1 MIQSTSYNTAIP
13 FAEQLAEKG
22 VKVVALPSTPLSE
35 LVRLSAPSLFPTQMV
50 ENGDLIS
57 IGTAMQGATE
67 GTLEAPTQ
75 HSLEIDALVKQLSTL
90 VTGHVSYARNVVR
103 PHVTGLAEAIQNYL
117 DNNRPKEAGE
127 EFSIE
132 TLRVPAVLKDES
144 FLDTL
149 SYYKDKSVLTPD
161 LSFSLGAKT
170 TEELTQMVMIGSDR
184 VDRLI
189 VEWLSHTPANFLLT
203 IWDSFFTKSSSV
215 GYLTYPALQQMNA
228 YERSSYLLAYLL
240 LARKVT
246 DDVQTETV
254 PLAAYRRIALQYT
267 DYAGAALVE
276 ALRRIELSLKGKQLV
291 VSVDQARKI
300 AKVNGELYGPWLD
313 AGGSPEVILGM
324 VVAGNAPTAQD
335 LIDSR
340 AQEYLRSWN
349 SYVTF
354 YRTKEANMALR
365 YKKDFIIRAFGESL
379 KSVDPIEQEY
389 MAKNPEHLANV
400 VRRAAECVESLKES
414 ELADVYNVALCLV
427 GGVRFHYTS
436 AHQILSDIHEAGKIN
451 PNVDVREA
459 ALLAVINYVAD
470 YLAAQMTTTAA

>member
-35 LVRLSAPSLFPTQMV
+35 LVRLSAPSMFVEPMV
-50 ENGDLIS
+50 STDTLKAV
-57 IGTAMQGATE
+57 GTHMQDSTT
-67 GTLEAPTQ
+67 GTLESPTQ

-90 VTGHVSYARNVVR
+90 VAGHVSYARNIVR
-103 PHVTGLAEAIQNYL
+103 PHVTALAEAIQTYL
-117 DNNRPKEAGE
+117 DNNRPKEASE
-127 EFSIE
+127 EFNIE
-132 TLRVPAVLKDES
+132 TLRIPALLKDES

-149 SYYKDKSVLTPD
+149 TYYKDKSVLTPD
-161 LSFSLGAKT
+161 LSFNLGPKSN
-170 TEELTQMVMIGSDR
+170 EELAQMVLIGSER

-189 VEWLSHTPANFLLT
+189 VEWLSHTPDNFLLT
-203 IWDSFFTKSSSV
+203 IWDSFFTKTSTN
-215 GYLTYPALQQMNA
+215 GFLTYQGLAQLNA
-228 YERSSYLLAYLL
+228 FERSSWLLGLLL

-276 ALRRIELSLKGKQLV
+276 ALRRIELAQKGKQLV
-291 VSVDQARKI
+291 VFVDQATKT

-324 VVAGNAPTAQD
+324 IVAGNAPSGQD
-335 LIDSR
+335 LIDSK
-340 AQEYLRSWN
+340 AKEYVREWN

-354 YRTKEANMALR
+354 FRTKEANMALR
-365 YKKDFIIRAFGESL
+365 YKKDFIIRAFGDSL
-379 KSVDPIEQEY
+379 KSMDPVEQDFVT
-389 MAKNPEHLANV
+389 KNPEHLANV
-400 VRRAAECVESLKES
+400 LRNATACIEGMKEV
-414 ELADVYNVALCLV
+414 ELADVYEVALCLV
-427 GGVRFHYTS
+427 GRVRFYYTS
-436 AHQILSDIHEAGKIN
+436 AFQILSDIHEAGKIN
-451 PNVDVREA
+451 PNVDAREA

-470 YLAAQMTTTAA
+470 YLAAQMTTSNT